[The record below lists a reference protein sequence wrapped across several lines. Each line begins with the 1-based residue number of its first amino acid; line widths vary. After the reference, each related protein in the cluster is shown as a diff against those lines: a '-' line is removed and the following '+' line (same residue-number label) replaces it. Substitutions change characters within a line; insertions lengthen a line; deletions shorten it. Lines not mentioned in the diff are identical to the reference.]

1 MPLTPDL
8 PKVEIAIVE
17 MTNVFRKEQALG
29 SVKPEPTLT
38 RTAREYARFLA
49 AATVFSHEADGR
61 RPADR
66 IKAAGYA
73 ACGSAENLAWMLD
86 SRGFETRDLAL
97 RMVEGWKGSPPHRKN
112 LLMTGATE
120 TGVAIA
126 KVTGAEKYMAVQLLA
141 RPQSLQYGFRIE
153 NGSGR
158 AVGYTL
164 GGKAEDL
171 PANGVVRYTLCEA
184 ATLTFGGVRACGDP
198 LRDEVRPSLQAQPRR
213 RRWDQGRGRRQ
224 VGGGDPGR
232 TLKPPRRQACPH
244 ATAAAG

>member
-38 RTAREYARFLA
+38 RTARAYARFLA
-49 AATVFSHEADGR
+49 AATMFSHEADGR

-120 TGVAIA
+120 TSIADSQGDGREEIHGGATPGAAAVAAIRLPHR
-126 KVTGAEKYMAVQLLA
+126 ERQ
-141 RPQSLQYGFRIE
+141 R
-153 NGSGR
+153 R

-198 LRDEVRPSLQAQPRR
+198 LRDEVRPSYKLSRSS
-213 RRWDQGRGRRQ
+213 D
-224 VGGGDPGR
+224 GGIKVEIDVR
-232 TLKPPRRQACPH
+232 
-244 ATAAAG
+244 